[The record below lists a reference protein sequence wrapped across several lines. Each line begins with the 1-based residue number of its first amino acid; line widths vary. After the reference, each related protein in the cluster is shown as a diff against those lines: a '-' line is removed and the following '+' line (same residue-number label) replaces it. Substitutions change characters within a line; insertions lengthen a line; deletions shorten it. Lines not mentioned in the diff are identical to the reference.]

1 MPVDVSARSGAAET
15 RSQAAKV
22 DEALKPLNSIDS
34 KLDRIAEALERR
46 ASRVACLQ
54 RKQIALEP
62 L

>member
-1 MPVDVSARSGAAET
+1 MPVDVGARSGAAET

-22 DEALKPLNSIDS
+22 DEAIKPLNSMDS

-46 ASRVACLQ
+46 ASRVPFLQ
-54 RKQIALEP
+54 RIQRTLDP